1 LATEIIRK
9 EVKMSNLKKCE
20 LCSDTDDQSEIIKD
34 VNFYAHSY
42 CIEDAIAD
50 SKSQDFEDRLNGFY
64 EETPSDNG
72 WSSEEK
78 AYYQYGHSETH
89 TMDGDGNVVKRKE
102 V

>member
-1 LATEIIRK
+1 MATEIIRK

-34 VNFYAHSY
+34 GNFYAHSY

-89 TMDGDGNVVKRKE
+89 TMDDDGNVVKREE

>member
-1 LATEIIRK
+1 
-9 EVKMSNLKKCE
+9 MSNLKLCE

-34 VNFYAHSY
+34 SDNFYAHSY
-42 CIEDAIAD
+42 CIEDAISD
-50 SKSQDFEDRLNGFY
+50 SKSQDFEARLNGFY

-89 TMDGDGNVVKRKE
+89 TMDDNGNVVLRKE

>member
-34 VNFYAHSY
+34 GNFYAHSY

-89 TMDGDGNVVKRKE
+89 TMDDDGNVVKREE